1 MAINT
6 QFGFKFLESLQLT
19 DFWLPFVIIF
29 VVVYAALQKSG
40 ILGKDN
46 KKFNVIIALA
56 IGLMVTIPHILGK
69 YPIGKDPITI
79 ITTAIPNVA
88 IVLMAIVMVLIL
100 IGMFG
105 GASKFGGGIFGAII
119 ALAAFVFV
127 IYIFIDAAGLLK
139 GTNMTMPSFLKDP
152 ATQSVIVIVLIF
164 GIIVYFITK
173 EDSIGGAGTSGG
185 GVMKFFE
192 KIGDWFKP

>member
-6 QFGFKFLESLQLT
+6 EFGFKLLENLNLT
-19 DFWLPFVIIF
+19 DFWLPFIIIF
-29 VVVYAALQKSG
+29 VVVFAALQKSG

-56 IGLMVTIPHILGK
+56 LGLIVTIPHVLGK
-69 YPIGKDPITI
+69 YPVGKDPITI
-79 ITTAIPNVA
+79 INTAVPNVA
-88 IVLMAIVMVLIL
+88 IILVAIVMVLIL

-105 GASKFGGGIFGAII
+105 GASKFGGGFLGGII
-119 ALAAFVFV
+119 ALVAFAFV
-127 IYIFIDAAGLLK
+127 IYIFVDAAGLLK
-139 GTNMTMPSFLKDP
+139 GTSIGMPSFLRDP

-173 EDSIGGAGTSGG
+173 EDSTSTSGG